1 MIEMVRKKGKKV
13 PKTHKFKIGDV
24 VKFRHAGSTRTG
36 KVIELTK
43 ESDQHATY
51 TVTTSADGIIYPCLG
66 VDGSKPVGNIITNDK
81 KI

>member
-1 MIEMVRKKGKKV
+1 MVRRKSKNV
-13 PKTHKFKIGDV
+13 PKRHKFKIGDV

-36 KVIELTK
+36 KVIELTR

-66 VDGSKPVGNIITNDK
+66 LDGSKPVGNIITNDS